1 MSIAPLLLAFL
12 SVAGVT
18 ENDSTSG
25 AVLLNFHAQWCGPC
39 RTVRPAVE
47 QLIRDGYPI
56 KRIDID
62 EDSELPRRYRVK
74 GVPTFIVIDRAGQE
88 LGRISGPRSASDLA
102 RFYKT
107 FAAKAQPPEGAGS
120 HVGSHG
126 DRRSGDDDEDA
137 GQDDEQRD
145 LDKPAPRPRKV
156 SVRRESEADRA
167 EPAFFNPKPWET
179 VVRIRIVGS
188 RSTGFG
194 SGTVI
199 SSTEKESVILTC
211 AHIFKIDGRKP
222 VAPKQF
228 PRRIMI
234 DLFDG
239 KLKGTDPAQ
248 VHFVESVEGEA
259 IDYDFTLDV
268 GLIRMRPGRVL
279 PASRVVPAS
288 WDLQSR
294 MQVLAMGCPEG
305 RDATAW
311 HTVVRRP
318 RIQNFLSGNPNY
330 EAIECDVAP
339 KEGRS
344 GGGLYTA
351 DGYVAGVCNFAE
363 PQGNH
368 GLYATPRS
376 IHSLLN
382 RNRLSALYAPINRDS
397 GNLIADRGPAGRSPR
412 RSSAVDVVRS
422 QSPAGEERDRSREDG
437 DEGDLLI
444 PAPSLLGI
452 ADPAPV
458 MTRTERKPV
467 AASGTTR
474 RASWQA
480 TVDPEAAGKSK
491 GKRQAEPSDQDRDDS
506 VDGDSR
512 NSQEDAPRKQERE
525 FENEDVSTRTN
536 SAMPSKARWKVVKL
550 APATDADSSHEN

>member
-1 MSIAPLLLAFL
+1 MSFAPLLLAFL
-12 SVAGVT
+12 SVAGVP
-18 ENDSTSG
+18 EIDSTSG

-39 RTVRPAVE
+39 HKARPAVE

-62 EDSELPRRYRVK
+62 EEPDLQRRYRVE
-74 GVPTFIVIDRAGQE
+74 GVPAFIVVDRAGRE
-88 LGRISGPRSASDLA
+88 LGRISGPRSASELA

-107 FAAKAQPPEGAGS
+107 SAAKAGTPKDSGA
-120 HVGSHG
+120 HVGSHS
-126 DRRSGDDDEDA
+126 DRRSAEDDDDDEH
-137 GQDDEQRD
+137 E
-145 LDKPAPRPRKV
+145 LDNQNGKRRTV
-156 SVRRESEADRA
+156 SARREDETDRSA
-167 EPAFFNPKPWET
+167 PTFSNPKPWET
-179 VVRIRIVGS
+179 VVRIRVIGA

-199 SSTEKESVILTC
+199 SSTEEESLILTC
-211 AHIFKIDGRKP
+211 AHIFKIEGRKP
-222 VAPKQF
+222 TAPKQF
-228 PRRIMI
+228 PRQIMI

-248 VHFVESVEGEA
+248 VHFAESVKGEA
-259 IDYDFTLDV
+259 VDYDFTLDV
-268 GLIRMRPGRVL
+268 GLIRMRPGRKL

-294 MQVLAMGCPEG
+294 MKVLTVGCPEG

-311 HTVVRRP
+311 YTVVRRP
-318 RIQNFLSGNPNY
+318 RIQNFLTGNPNY
-330 EAIECDVAP
+330 EAIECDIAP

-344 GGGLYTA
+344 GGGLYTI

-382 RNRLSALYAPINRDS
+382 RNRLAALYAPINSDS
-397 GNLIADRGPAGRSPR
+397 ANLMADRGRAGRAPR
-412 RSSAVDVVRS
+412 RGAAVDVARS
-422 QSPAGEERDRSREDG
+422 QSPDREEPDRSREGG
-437 DEGDLLI
+437 DAGDLLI
-444 PAPSLLGI
+444 PAPSLMGI
-452 ADPAPV
+452 ADPTGPV
-458 MTRTERKPV
+458 LTRTERKPV

-480 TVDPEAAGKSK
+480 TVDPDASAKPKPKE
-491 GKRQAEPSDQDRDDS
+491 QAESAASDEYERAPENRVEPAAEEARKDDS
-506 VDGDSR
+506 DFDNDARARS
-512 NSQEDAPRKQERE
+512 NSPSHTKTRWRAIKMVPNDQIGTRP
-525 FENEDVSTRTN
+525 EN
-536 SAMPSKARWKVVKL
+536 
-550 APATDADSSHEN
+550 

>member
-1 MSIAPLLLAFL
+1 
-12 SVAGVT
+12 
-18 ENDSTSG
+18 
-25 AVLLNFHAQWCGPC
+25 
-39 RTVRPAVE
+39 VRPAVE
-47 QLIRDGYPI
+47 QLIRDGYPV

-62 EDSELPRRYRVK
+62 EEPDLARRYRVK
-74 GVPTFIVIDRAGQE
+74 GVPAFIVVDRAGQE
-88 LGRISGPRSASDLA
+88 LGRISGARSANELA

-107 FAAKAQPPEGAGS
+107 SAAKAQPSDDAGS

-126 DRRSGDDDEDA
+126 DRRSGDDEDA
-137 GQDDEQRD
+137 DRDDEARD
-145 LDKPAPRPRKV
+145 LEKPTPRPRKV
-156 SVRRESEADRA
+156 SIRRDDEADRA
-167 EPAFFNPKPWET
+167 APAFSNPKPWET
-179 VVRIRIVGS
+179 VVRIRIIGS

-199 SSTEKESVILTC
+199 SSTEKESLILTC

-222 VAPKQF
+222 VPPKQF
-228 PRRIMI
+228 PRRVAI

-248 VHFVESVEGEA
+248 VHFVETVEGEA

-382 RNRLSALYAPINRDS
+382 RNRLSALYAPINRDT
-397 GNLIADRGPAGRSPR
+397 GNLIADRGPVGRSPR
-412 RSSAVDVVRS
+412 RNSAVDVVRS
-422 QSPAGEERDRSREDG
+422 QSPVGEEPDRSREDG
-437 DEGDLLI
+437 DDGDLLI
-444 PAPSLLGI
+444 PAPSLMGI

-480 TVDPEAAGKSK
+480 NVDSEARGKTK
-491 GKRQAEPSDQDRDDS
+491 GEPSDQGRDRSGDQDS
-506 VDGDSR
+506 FT
-512 NSQEDAPRKQERE
+512 SQEDEATKQDSE
-525 FENEDVSTRTN
+525 FENEDVPTRSNLAT
-536 SAMPSKARWKVVKL
+536 PSRIRWKVVK
-550 APATDADSSHEN
+550 PAQAKDADSRGEN

>member
-12 SVAGVT
+12 SVAGAP
-18 ENDSTSG
+18 EIDSSSG

-39 RTVRPAVE
+39 HKARPAVE
-47 QLIRDGYPI
+47 QLIRDGYPV

-62 EDSELPRRYRVK
+62 EEPDLQRRYRVE
-74 GVPTFIVIDRAGQE
+74 GVPAFIVVDRAGHE
-88 LGRISGPRSASDLA
+88 LGRISGPRSASELA

-107 FAAKAQPPEGAGS
+107 SAAKARPPEDTGS

-126 DRRSGDDDEDA
+126 DRRSGDDESD
-137 GQDDEQRD
+137 DDEHERD
-145 LDKPAPRPRKV
+145 NQDSSRRRASARRQDEAETEAERP
-156 SVRRESEADRA
+156 
-167 EPAFFNPKPWET
+167 EPAFANPKPWET
-179 VVRIRIVGS
+179 VVRIRVIGS

-199 SSTEKESVILTC
+199 SSNEHESLILTC

-222 VAPKQF
+222 TPPKQF

-239 KLKGTDPAQ
+239 KLKGTDPAR

-259 IDYDFTLDV
+259 VDYDFTLDV
-268 GLIRMRPGRVL
+268 GLIRMRPGRKL
-279 PASRVVPAS
+279 PASRVVPTS

-294 MQVLAMGCPEG
+294 MKVLTVGCSEG

-330 EAIECDVAP
+330 EAIECDIAP

-344 GGGLYTA
+344 GGGLYTI

-376 IHSLLN
+376 IYSLLN
-382 RNRLSALYAPINRDS
+382 RNRLAALYAPINGDS
-397 GNLIADRGPAGRSPR
+397 GNLLADRGRAGRPPR
-412 RSSAVDVVRS
+412 QSGSVAVARS
-422 QSPAGEERDRSREDG
+422 QSPDREEPPRSREVG

-444 PAPSLLGI
+444 PAPSLMGI
-452 ADPAPV
+452 ADPV
-458 MTRTERKPV
+458 LTRTERKPV

-474 RASWQA
+474 RASWRA
-480 TVDPEAAGKSK
+480 TADPEAAGRAKPK
-491 GKRQAEPSDQDRDDS
+491 EQAEPAGSDENEPAQENRLESPDEERQKDRHELDD
-506 VDGDSR
+506 
-512 NSQEDAPRKQERE
+512 DAPAPSNSPSRAKTRWRAIKMVPNDQTGMRRE
-525 FENEDVSTRTN
+525 N
-536 SAMPSKARWKVVKL
+536 
-550 APATDADSSHEN
+550 

>member
-12 SVAGVT
+12 SVAGAPPA
-18 ENDSTSG
+18 DSSSG

-39 RTVRPAVE
+39 RQVRPAVE
-47 QLIRDGYPI
+47 QLMRDGYPV

-62 EDSELPRRYRVK
+62 EEPDLQRRYRVE
-74 GVPTFIVIDRAGQE
+74 GVPAFIVVDRAGHE
-88 LGRISGPRSASDLA
+88 LGRISGARSASELA

-107 FAAKAQPPEGAGS
+107 SAAKARPPEDTGS
-120 HVGSHG
+120 HVGSRG
-126 DRRSGDDDEDA
+126 DRRSADDDDDDEQEPENQN
-137 GQDDEQRD
+137 GKR
-145 LDKPAPRPRKV
+145 RKV
-156 SVRRESEADRA
+156 SVRREDEADRPA
-167 EPAFFNPKPWET
+167 PAFSNPKPWQT
-179 VVRIRIVGS
+179 VVRIRVIGA

-199 SSTEKESVILTC
+199 SSTEDESLILTC

-222 VAPKQF
+222 TPPKQF

-248 VHFVESVEGEA
+248 VHFAESVEGEA
-259 IDYDFTLDV
+259 VDYDFTLDV
-268 GLIRMRPGRVL
+268 GLIRMRPGRKL
-279 PASRVVPAS
+279 PASRVVPPS

-294 MQVLAMGCPEG
+294 MRVLTVGCSEG

-311 HTVVRRP
+311 YTVVRRP

-330 EAIECDVAP
+330 EAIECDTAP

-344 GGGLYTA
+344 GGGLYTT

-376 IHSLLN
+376 IHSILN
-382 RNRLSALYAPINRDS
+382 RNRLAALYAPIDS
-397 GNLIADRGPAGRSPR
+397 ESANLLADRGRAGRAPR
-412 RSSAVDVVRS
+412 RGASVDVARS
-422 QSPAGEERDRSREDG
+422 QSPDREEPDRSRAGGEDG
-437 DEGDLLI
+437 ELLI
-444 PAPSLLGI
+444 PHPSLMGI
-452 ADPAPV
+452 ADPTGPV
-458 MTRTERKPV
+458 LTRTERKPV

-474 RASWQA
+474 RASWRA
-480 TVDPEAAGKSK
+480 TVDPEATAKAKPEQSETAASDENE
-491 GKRQAEPSDQDRDDS
+491 RAPENRVEPAAE
-506 VDGDSR
+506 
-512 NSQEDAPRKQERE
+512 EPRKEGLELEDDVATKSNSGSRAKTRWRLIKMVPNDQAGARP
-525 FENEDVSTRTN
+525 EN
-536 SAMPSKARWKVVKL
+536 
-550 APATDADSSHEN
+550 

>member
-12 SVAGVT
+12 SVAGAPQI
-18 ENDSTSG
+18 DSSSG

-39 RTVRPAVE
+39 HKARPAVE
-47 QLIRDGYPI
+47 QLIRDGYPV

-62 EDSELPRRYRVK
+62 EEPDLQRRYRVE
-74 GVPTFIVIDRAGQE
+74 GVPAFIVVDRAGHE
-88 LGRISGPRSASDLA
+88 LGRISGPRSASELA

-107 FAAKAQPPEGAGS
+107 SAAKARPPEDTGS

-126 DRRSGDDDEDA
+126 DRRSGDDEGD
-137 GQDDEQRD
+137 DDEHDPDNRNGRQR
-145 LDKPAPRPRKV
+145 RV
-156 SVRRESEADRA
+156 TSRREDEAERP
-167 EPAFFNPKPWET
+167 EPAFSNPKPWET
-179 VVRIRIVGS
+179 VVRIRVIGN

-199 SSTEKESVILTC
+199 SSTEQESLILTC
-211 AHIFKIDGRKP
+211 AHIFKIEGRKP
-222 VAPKQF
+222 TAPKQF

-239 KLKGTDPAQ
+239 KLKGTDPAR

-259 IDYDFTLDV
+259 VDYDFTLDV
-268 GLIRMRPGRVL
+268 GLIRMRPGRKL
-279 PASRVVPAS
+279 AASRVVPAS

-294 MQVLAMGCPEG
+294 MKVLTVGCSEG

-330 EAIECDVAP
+330 EAIECDIAP

-344 GGGLYTA
+344 GGGLYTI

-382 RNRLSALYAPINRDS
+382 RNRLAALYAPINGDS
-397 GNLIADRGPAGRSPR
+397 ASLIADRGLAGRPPR
-412 RSSAVDVVRS
+412 RNSSVAVARS
-422 QSPAGEERDRSREDG
+422 QSPDREEPARNREGSD
-437 DEGDLLI
+437 DGDLLI
-444 PAPSLLGI
+444 PAPSLMGI
-452 ADPAPV
+452 ADPV
-458 MTRTERKPV
+458 LTRTERKPV

-480 TVDPEAAGKSK
+480 TADPDAAGKAK
-491 GKRQAEPSDQDRDDS
+491 PKEQAELAASDETERAQENRLEPPAEE
-506 VDGDSR
+506 
-512 NSQEDAPRKQERE
+512 SQKERLELDEDAPPPSNSPSHAKTRWRAIKMVPNDQTGARP
-525 FENEDVSTRTN
+525 EN
-536 SAMPSKARWKVVKL
+536 
-550 APATDADSSHEN
+550 